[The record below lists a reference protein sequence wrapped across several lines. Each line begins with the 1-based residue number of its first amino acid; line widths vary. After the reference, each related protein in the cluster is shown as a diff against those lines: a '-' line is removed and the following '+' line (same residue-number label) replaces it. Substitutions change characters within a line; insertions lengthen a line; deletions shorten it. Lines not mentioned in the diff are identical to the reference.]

1 MLSCVNAYFGL
12 LIFVH
17 FCVGIRMLEGP
28 LNECRCANPS
38 LRKRFFFQNGWSAL
52 KCSQNRI
59 SFNSATFIRNDNRLY
74 SLYILF
80 LFFLSFRKGHSFPL
94 EEGGQGK
101 KPWQFILC
109 LLTKILI
116 GKWRTFFLGETSFPY
131 KIILVWC
138 KEKKL
143 KTTCRN
149 VEKYSHER
157 KS

>member
-1 MLSCVNAYFGL
+1 MNVVALTPPFG
-12 LIFVH
+12 IDF
-17 FCVGIRMLEGP
+17 F
-28 LNECRCANPS
+28 
-38 LRKRFFFQNGWSAL
+38 FFFQNGWSAL

-59 SFNSATFIRNDNRLY
+59 CFNSETFIRNDNRLY

-116 GKWRTFFLGETSFPY
+116 GKWRTFFLRETSFPY
-131 KIILVWC
+131 KVILKFDV
-138 KEKKL
+138 KKKL
-143 KTTCRN
+143 KTSCRN
-149 VEKYSHER
+149 VGKYSHER